1 MSEIKSII
9 KIKSAIRSSFAN
21 NKYATVLN
29 NGDENN
35 GVILLKLLRKDNK
48 SRLLGRSINEHGRY
62 DWNDILVHDDIWQDE
77 SLITDRIKKEISFD
91 PDLWVLEIETEEY
104 WNPLESE
111 PL

>member
-1 MSEIKSII
+1 MGGFGKRKQEIKS
-9 KIKSAIRSSFAN
+9 SS
-21 NKYATVLN
+21 K
-29 NGDENN
+29 
-35 GVILLKLLRKDNK
+35 KLLRKDNK
-48 SRLLGRSINEHGRY
+48 SRLLGRSVNQHGKY
-62 DWNDILVHDDIWQDE
+62 DWNDILAHNDVWQDE

>member
-1 MSEIKSII
+1 MPCPNSSKSNE
-9 KIKSAIRSSFAN
+9 SLLYSQSLNSF
-21 NKYATVLN
+21 K
-29 NGDENN
+29 
-35 GVILLKLLRKDNK
+35 KLLRKDNK

-62 DWNDILVHDDIWQDE
+62 DWNDILANDDVWQDE

>member
-29 NGDENN
+29 NGDQNN
-35 GVILLKLLRKDNK
+35 GIILLKLLRKDNK

-62 DWNDILVHDDIWQDE
+62 DWRLSPRSTLGRCEPHPRCHHVDCSSQNA
-77 SLITDRIKKEISFD
+77 
-91 PDLWVLEIETEEY
+91 
-104 WNPLESE
+104 SE
-111 PL
+111 G